1 MQEYLS
7 LQKEGQSEYTDR
19 KSVFYGFARPVS
31 TEEEA
36 VAYVKCIK
44 ARYPDARHHVYAYAL
59 RQQNITRFTDD
70 GEPGGTA
77 GLPTLD
83 ILRKGEITDAVIVV
97 VRYFGGTL
105 LGTGGLVKAYSS
117 AASLAVQDA
126 RIIRFSL
133 YAYVCVS
140 VSYQDYQKLIPLLQ
154 DPGIRTDDQQFT
166 DTVTL
171 SLSFVAGRE
180 EEIRRQMTDLCS
192 GRISWNL
199 IKTESDSRTI

>member
-36 VAYVKCIK
+36 VAYVKSIK

-117 AASLAVQDA
+117 AAALAVQDA

-166 DTVTL
+166 DAVTL

>member
-36 VAYVKCIK
+36 VAYVKSIK

-117 AASLAVQDA
+117 AAALAVQDA

-154 DPGIRTDDQQFT
+154 DPGVRTDDQQFT
-166 DTVTL
+166 DTVAL